1 MGNLLCQLLWLF
13 VSFSRDPLSLIPVV
27 RWHQST
33 DKLDPAW
40 ARVWCTPYRPILRI
54 LSQASTLDRVQPEEK
69 NGRSKPSND
78 RSHVATLRRPTLCH
92 GWRQWESLQKS
103 CRCLLLRKW
112 CISLHQPFSHRL
124 SDLSPLQCPGMP
136 RHAQACPGMPRHS
149 TKNVKKHVCSTYTSI
164 HGCLWKCF
172 VPHCTQ
178 WFCWSLSPI
187 FNGYFIGNINPTF
200 SDKPTWIHRSI
211 DP

>member
-27 RWHQST
+27 RWASVDRQIGPGLGTCLMHTVPTYTTYTQSGI
-33 DKLDPAW
+33 DPGP
-40 ARVWCTPYRPILRI
+40 CPTGG
-54 LSQASTLDRVQPEEK
+54 K

-78 RSHVATLRRPTLCH
+78 RTHVATLRRPTLCH

-103 CRCLLLRKW
+103 CRCLLLIKW

-136 RHAQACPGMPRHS
+136 RHS
-149 TKNVKKHVCSTYTSI
+149 TKNVKKHVCSTYTFI
-164 HGCLWKCF
+164 HG
-172 VPHCTQ
+172 
-178 WFCWSLSPI
+178 
-187 FNGYFIGNINPTF
+187 Y
-200 SDKPTWIHRSI
+200 I
-211 DP
+211 DT